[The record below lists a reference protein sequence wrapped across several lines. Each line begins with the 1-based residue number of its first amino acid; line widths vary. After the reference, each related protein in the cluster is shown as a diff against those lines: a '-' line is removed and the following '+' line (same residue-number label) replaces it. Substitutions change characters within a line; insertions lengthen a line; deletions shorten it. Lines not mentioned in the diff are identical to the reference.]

1 MGLMDKL
8 RGEIVDIIEWFD
20 DTRSTLAWR
29 FPRYN
34 NEIKNGA
41 ELIVRE
47 GQQAIFVYRGQLAD
61 RFGPGHYTLTTE
73 NLPIMSTLQGWKHG
87 FNSPFRSEVYF
98 VNTRPITDLR
108 WGTANP
114 VTVRD
119 PDFTM
124 VQVRA
129 NGLCVVRVLDPT
141 IFLRQVIG
149 TDSSVDVEEIAE
161 LLRRVITLAFSD
173 MIMETRLGVIDLQ
186 GRQVQL
192 AEQLRGFVA
201 ERVDDEYGL
210 AIDSITLN
218 ISLPEE
224 ITQAMTRGVAK
235 GVEESGWVNNLGDM
249 QRYQQAKAAEAMTT
263 AAGNPGGSGM
273 MGDMMGA
280 QMGMVLGQQMSQ
292 ATQPGQA
299 QQGGFPGYPQQGTP
313 AAPPP
318 PLPGA
323 VTFHVD
329 SGGQA
334 SGPFTVPQLQ
344 QAVAGGQLTASTL
357 VWSQGMAGWTPAG
370 QVPALAGLFVEP
382 PPLPGGGLP
391 PVPPAPP
398 APPASSP
405 GARDA
410 GPGQTS

>member
-1 MGLMDKL
+1 MGFMDKL
-8 RGEIVDIIEWFD
+8 RNELVDIIEWID
-20 DTRSTLAWR
+20 DSRSTLAWR

-47 GQQAIFVYRGQLAD
+47 GQEAVFVYRGQLAD
-61 RFGPGHYTLTTE
+61 RFGPGHYTLTSE
-73 NLPIMSTLQGWKHG
+73 NMPLMSTLQGWKYG

-98 VNTRPITDLR
+98 INSRPVTDLR

-119 PDFTM
+119 PDFKM

-129 NGLCVVRVLDPT
+129 NGLCVARVIDAA
-141 IFLRQVIG
+141 IFLRQIIG
-149 TDSSVDVEEIAE
+149 TDSSVDIEEIAE

-192 AEQLRGFVA
+192 AEQLRAFVA

-224 ITQAMTRGVAK
+224 ITQAMTRGVAR
-235 GVEESGWVNNLGDM
+235 GVEESGWAHNLGDM
-249 QRYQQAKAAEAMTT
+249 QRYQQAKAAEAMAN
-263 AAGNPGGSGM
+263 AANSPGGSGM
-273 MGDMMGA
+273 MGDMLGA
-280 QMGMVLGQQMSQ
+280 QMGMMLGQQMGHQ
-292 ATQPGQA
+292 MQPGYGQGYGQPGYA
-299 QQGGFPGYPQQGTP
+299 QPGYAQPGVFPGYPQGGP

-318 PLPGA
+318 PLPNQ
-323 VTFHVD
+323 VSYHVEQN
-329 SGGQA
+329 GQTA
-334 SGPFTVPQLQ
+334 GPFPFPHLQ
-344 QAVAGGQLTASTL
+344 QAVAAGQLTASTL
-357 VWSQGMAGWTPAG
+357 VWTQGMAGWAPAG
-370 QVPALAGLFVEP
+370 QVPDLARLFAEP
-382 PPLPGGGLP
+382 PPLPATP
-391 PVPPAPP
+391 PPPAG
-398 APPASSP
+398 SGSE
-405 GARDA
+405 
-410 GPGQTS
+410 S

>member
-1 MGLMDKL
+1 MSFMNKL
-8 RGEIVDIIEWFD
+8 RNEFVDIIEWID
-20 DTRSTLAWR
+20 DSRSTLAWR

-47 GQQAIFVYRGQLAD
+47 GQEAVFVYRGQLAD

-73 NLPIMSTLQGWKHG
+73 NMPIMSTLQGWKHG
-87 FNSPFRSEVYF
+87 FNSPFRSEVYYI
-98 VNTRPITDLR
+98 NTRPVTDLR

-119 PDFTM
+119 PDFKM

-129 NGLCVVRVLDPT
+129 NGLCVVRVVDAA
-141 IFLRQVIG
+141 IFLREIIG

-173 MIMETRLGVIDLQ
+173 MVMETRLGVIDLQ

-192 AEQLRGFVA
+192 AEQLRAFVA

-224 ITQAMTRGVAK
+224 ITQAMTRGVAR

-249 QRYQQAKAAEAMTT
+249 QRYQQAKAADAMTN

-273 MGDMMGA
+273 MGDMLGA
-280 QMGMVLGQQMSQ
+280 QMGMMMGQQMGQ
-292 ATQPGQA
+292 QMQPGQ
-299 QQGGFPGYPQQGTP
+299 QQGYAQPGQFQGYPQGGP

-318 PLPGA
+318 LPMQ
-323 VTFHVD
+323 TTYHVD
-329 SGGQA
+329 QNGQA
-334 SGPFTVPQLQ
+334 AGPFGVPQLQ
-344 QAVAGGQLTASTL
+344 QAVAAGQVTASTL
-357 VWSQGMAGWTPAG
+357 VWAQGMASWTPAG
-370 QVPALAGLFVEP
+370 QVPELARLFAEP
-382 PPLPGGGLP
+382 PPLPP
-391 PVPPAPP
+391 SMPP
-398 APPASSP
+398 APPASGGDNGSE
-405 GARDA
+405 
-410 GPGQTS
+410 T